1 MYRVMLL
8 DSLEVKMKR
17 EADSEDLSEFEEF
30 KWDIIN
36 YEKDFIWL
44 QIDFKNP
51 QNVGTFYSQDY
62 LSVTFWGVEFFK
74 SFQGVEVE
82 LGTEI

>member
-1 MYRVMLL
+1 MLL

-17 EADSEDLSEFEEF
+17 EADSEELSEFEEF

-51 QNVGTFYSQDY
+51 QNIGTFYSQDY

-82 LGTEI
+82 LGTEIVWKI